1 MVEEQHIVQQEQ
13 ERALELEDELDYH
26 PCPCPYP
33 YPYPYPYH
41 AVAEEAKQLIDA
53 SNDQEDD
60 CIEEQVDH
68 HLLVGR

>member
-26 PCPCPYP
+26 PCP

-53 SNDQEDD
+53 SNDQKGD

-68 HLLVGR
+68 HLLVG

>member
-33 YPYPYPYH
+33 YH

-53 SNDQEDD
+53 SNDHEDD